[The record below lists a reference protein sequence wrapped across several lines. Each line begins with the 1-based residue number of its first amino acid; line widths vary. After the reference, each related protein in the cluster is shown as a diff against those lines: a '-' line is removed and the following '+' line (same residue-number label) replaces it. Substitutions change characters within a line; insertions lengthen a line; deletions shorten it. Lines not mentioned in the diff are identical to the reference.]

1 MALSKAILAT
11 AERPEPSV
19 PTTTP
24 SPRVA
29 CMTRSPTVSDSVG
42 ASSSAE
48 DAFPEPPLEED
59 LADVSTPNPPG
70 LDPFEPRPVEPAPLK
85 LPRLPEAP
93 PLKLPRLP
101 APPRLPEPPR
111 PPEPPRLPE
120 PHDPEVPDPM
130 IGPPS
135 SSPYPPQSLAS
146 NERWRARSWALF
158 HNFSCVDSLRISTA
172 SAGRSSRN
180 RDGGMCST
188 APQAL
193 RVAARVR

>member
-1 MALSKAILAT
+1 MFPSWLLTYRVGWVCAPVTIVAPPLAPSKIAFRDCLCRTLHDKSPRAYSFVRGAIRRRRRLVALSKAILAT

-135 SSPYPPQSLAS
+135 SSP
-146 NERWRARSWALF
+146 
-158 HNFSCVDSLRISTA
+158 
-172 SAGRSSRN
+172 
-180 RDGGMCST
+180 
-188 APQAL
+188 
-193 RVAARVR
+193 